1 MQCFKFNKCLK
12 HFCTKKNI
20 RQFSKLPDIFSHRT
34 VFGIYLLRILQIL
47 TSAPA
52 IRVKMAVHVR
62 TSSTDFPVPALNT
75 SMERFV
81 NSVTIK
87 TKIKD
92 CRGVLFY
99 FIIFQTAIVFIQSP
113 LRVFDLLIFTFTCFS
128 HIELQ

>member
-1 MQCFKFNKCLK
+1 MLYVYILHDDSAVLKFTCDNP
-12 HFCTKKNI
+12 
-20 RQFSKLPDIFSHRT
+20 SKIELVNFRPLLIYTVLTDIYSHRT

-87 TKIKD
+87 TKI
-92 CRGVLFY
+92 
-99 FIIFQTAIVFIQSP
+99 
-113 LRVFDLLIFTFTCFS
+113 
-128 HIELQ
+128 